1 MARRTFS
8 GSQREGA
15 GTHSAFARKPAKQFA
30 MAHAY
35 DRGGH
40 LCRTNRF
47 NVYRL
52 LQTQPDARA
61 SEAVVRV
68 ISTTRGAAQPF
79 RLKSSTVLSVLKDR
93 RTAPNPKKRQRH
105 QDSPCALDTP
115 GKRLPESRRCHQTL
129 MYTVAP

>member
-1 MARRTFS
+1 TVARRTFS

-52 LQTQPDARA
+52 LQTQRNARA
-61 SEAVVRV
+61 SETVVRV
-68 ISTTRGAAQPF
+68 ISTTRGTAQPF
-79 RLKSSTVLSVLKDR
+79 RLKSSNVVLSVLKDR
-93 RTAPNPKKRQRH
+93 RSAPRIPTNASDIKTARVHPTRRANVYPNPDDATRH
-105 QDSPCALDTP
+105 
-115 GKRLPESRRCHQTL
+115 
-129 MYTVAP
+129 